1 MPIPRSRAQQ
11 QMLDYLREGGGD
23 QEALFGRLNPKHHA
37 MPPRVPGGTRVS
49 DEALD
54 QRWQQTLA
62 DRELFRKNIEY
73 FVGTVK
79 VPIGLAG
86 PLRVNGLF
94 AQGDYYVP
102 LATTEAALVA
112 SYNRGAQ
119 LITEAGGCSV
129 ALLSEGVSRAP
140 CFAFNDMHDTGVFL
154 AWVLG
159 QLENFEKVVSG
170 TTSHG
175 KLVDMRLTVEGNHV
189 FINFDYTTGDAS
201 GQNMV
206 TIATQAILG
215 YIDENT
221 PVKPQHYF
229 IESNMSGDKKAN
241 GLAFTSVRGKKV
253 TAEVLIPGELV
264 GGGELVMEDEAEELG
279 LLVAGEGGIPHSH
292 HRGHR
297 RGDQQHQGDEDG
309 AMGSALIGT
318 FGVQGHYANGLTA
331 LFMAC
336 GQDVACVAES
346 AVGVGRLEVTDKNEL
361 YATVTLPNLM
371 VGTVGG
377 GTGLPSQKACLEIMG
392 LHGEGKARALA
403 EVAAALVL
411 GGELSINGAMS
422 CGEFTRAHQR
432 LARGRQNHTESPV

>member
-1 MPIPRSRAQQ
+1 MSIHQSRAEE
-11 QMLDYLREGGGD
+11 QMLNYL
-23 QEALFGRLNPKHHA
+23 QESNQETLLEQLKPKHHP

-49 DEALD
+49 DEALN
-54 QRWQQTLA
+54 QRWQLLKMTQESRDSLLDPQTLE
-62 DRELFRKNIEY
+62 DRELFRKNIEN
-73 FVGTVK
+73 FIGTVK
-79 VPIGLAG
+79 VPIGLVG
-86 PLRVNGLF
+86 PLRVNGVF
-94 AQGDYYVP
+94 AQGDYYLP

-140 CFAFNDMHDTGVFL
+140 CFAFTNMQETGIFL
-154 AWVLG
+154 AWILK
-159 QLENFEKVVSG
+159 QRDNFERVAA
-170 TTSHG
+170 TTTRHG

-189 FINFDYTTGDAS
+189 FINFEYTTGDAS

-206 TIATQAILG
+206 TIATQAILS
-215 YIDENT
+215 YIEDNC
-221 PVKPQHYF
+221 PVQPQHYF

-241 GLAFTSVRGKKV
+241 ALAFTSVRGKKV

-264 GGGELVMEDEAEELG
+264 KKRLHATPQAMMEHYR
-279 LLVAGEGGIPHSH
+279 I
-292 HRGHR
+292 
-297 RGDQQHQGDEDG
+297 G
-309 AMGSALIGT
+309 AMGSSLIGS

-346 AVGVGRLEVTDKNEL
+346 AVGVSRLEVTDKNEL
-361 YATVTLPNLM
+361 YASVTLPNLM

-377 GTGLPSQKACLEIMG
+377 GTGLPSQKTCLEMMG
-392 LHGEGKARALA
+392 LYGEGKARALA
-403 EVAAALVL
+403 EVTTALVL

-432 LARGRQNHTESPV
+432 LARGRQKTSAVGENV

>member
-1 MPIPRSRAQQ
+1 MPIHHSRAEE
-11 QMLDYLREGGGD
+11 QMLNYLREGNPESLMG
-23 QEALFGRLNPKHHA
+23 QLKPKHHKS
-37 MPPRVPGGTRVS
+37 PPRVPGGTRVS
-49 DEALD
+49 DEALN
-54 QRWQQTLA
+54 QRWDLLGVSAEHRNQILDPQTLA
-62 DRELFRKNIEY
+62 DRELFRKNIEN
-73 FVGTVK
+73 FIGTVK
-79 VPIGLAG
+79 VPIGLVG

-94 AQGDYYVP
+94 AQGDFYLP

-119 LITEAGGCSV
+119 LITEAGGCSA

-140 CFAFNDMHDTGVFL
+140 CFAFRNMEESGTFM
-154 AWVLG
+154 AWLLS
-159 QLENFEKVVSG
+159 QIDQFERVAAT

-175 KLVDMRLTVEGNHV
+175 KLVDMRLTVEGNHIFV
-189 FINFDYTTGDAS
+189 NFEYNTGDAS

-206 TIATQAILG
+206 TIATEAILA
-215 YIDENT
+215 YIDENA

-241 GLAFTSVRGKKV
+241 ALAFTSVRGKKV
-253 TAEVLIPGELV
+253 TAEVLIPGELIKKR
-264 GGGELVMEDEAEELG
+264 LHTTPQAME
-279 LLVAGEGGIPHSH
+279 
-292 HRGHR
+292 
-297 RGDQQHQGDEDG
+297 QHYRIG
-309 AMGSALIGT
+309 AMGSALIGS

-346 AVGVGRLEVTDKNEL
+346 AVGVSRLEVTDKNEL
-361 YATVTLPNLM
+361 YASVTLPNLM

-377 GTGLPSQKACLEIMG
+377 GTGLPSQKACLDMMG
-392 LHGEGKARALA
+392 LHGAGKARALA
-403 EVAAALVL
+403 EVVTALVL

-432 LARGRQNHTESPV
+432 LARGRQQQLAEQHS

>member
-1 MPIPRSRAQQ
+1 
-11 QMLDYLREGGGD
+11 
-23 QEALFGRLNPKHHA
+23 
-37 MPPRVPGGTRVS
+37 
-49 DEALD
+49 
-54 QRWQQTLA
+54 
-62 DRELFRKNIEY
+62 
-73 FVGTVK
+73 
-79 VPIGLAG
+79 
-86 PLRVNGLF
+86 
-94 AQGDYYVP
+94 
-102 LATTEAALVA
+102 
-112 SYNRGAQ
+112 
-119 LITEAGGCSV
+119 
-129 ALLSEGVSRAP
+129 
-140 CFAFNDMHDTGVFL
+140 
-154 AWVLG
+154 
-159 QLENFEKVVSG
+159 LENFEKVVSG

-264 GGGELVMEDEAEELG
+264 KKRLHTTPEAMM
-279 LLVAGEGGIPHSH
+279 
-292 HRGHR
+292 
-297 RGDQQHQGDEDG
+297 QHYRIG